1 MTDTV
6 TITLDDAAIQA
17 AFDRLT
23 RIGRDTSPMMAEIAE
38 HLLEST
44 QRRFDSGTDP
54 DGVPWVPLK
63 DGSGRTPLRVSGTLR
78 DQIFP
83 SHGSDFAQIAA
94 TTKYARAHQEGTSP
108 YVILPVKGKA
118 LSFLGP
124 GGDRIARRK
133 VNHPGL
139 PPRPFLGLSDQDRA
153 DIEQIA
159 GAYLEEAAGG

>member
-1 MTDTV
+1 MTDTA
-6 TITLDDAAIQA
+6 TITLDDAAVQA

-23 RIGRDTSPMMAEIAE
+23 RLARDASPMMAEIAE

-44 QRRFDSGTDP
+44 QRRFDTGTGP

-83 SHGSDFAQIAA
+83 SHGSDFAQITA
-94 TTKYARAHQEGTSP
+94 TTKYARWHQEGTAS

-118 LSFLGP
+118 LSFPGP
-124 GGDRIARRK
+124 GGDKITRRK

>member
-1 MTDTV
+1 MTDAV
-6 TITLDDAAIQA
+6 TITLDDAAVQA

-23 RIGRDTSPMMAEIAE
+23 RLGRNASPMMAEIAE

-44 QRRFDSGTDP
+44 QRRFDTGTGP
-54 DGVPWVPLK
+54 DGAPWVPLK

-83 SHGSDFAQIAA
+83 SHGADFAQIAA
-94 TTKYARAHQEGTSP
+94 TTKYARAHQEGTPP